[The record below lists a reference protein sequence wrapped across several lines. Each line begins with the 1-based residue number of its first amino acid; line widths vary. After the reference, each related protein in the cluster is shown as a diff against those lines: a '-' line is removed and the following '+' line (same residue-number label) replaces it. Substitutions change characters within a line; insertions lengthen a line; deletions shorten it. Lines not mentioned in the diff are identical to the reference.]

1 MIIIYEMGKCE
12 GKEYEEG
19 RIGRREGMLGRGWV
33 RVGVSGV
40 ALFLGYKE

>member
-19 RIGRREGMLGRGWV
+19 RIDREGMLGRGWV

-40 ALFLGYKE
+40 ALFFGYKE